1 MMMLNSVYDYHHIQ
15 GLFYKIHTL
24 YLHTVRNNTSAIQRL
39 TALWALCESGL
50 GGWMHALKIPLTG
63 FFVGGF
69 AVVIIGLLAHYTRN
83 NVRQMLQATLLVILV
98 KAAVSPQSGIPAY
111 VAVAFQGLIGAL
123 MYRAIP
129 NYTIA
134 SVLFAIIAMLESAF
148 QMLLMMTIVFG
159 KSLWEAVD
167 KFFQN
172 LLSSF
177 HLPAD
182 TSYSF
187 WIIAIYGSIYT
198 LWGLAIGIWIA
209 RLPKRIEAVGKLQLV
224 AEDAQL
230 ATGGKKKS
238 PARKLVFLLSTL
250 VFIAVVF
257 AFSGS
262 MSKAMYAVLR
272 TLAVLLLIFGIVAP
286 FMKWAMQRWINSSR
300 SKHGEQLQPI
310 LDMMPQ
316 MRSYIRPAY
325 QLATVQY
332 KGFRKYTGFL
342 FILIV
347 ASLQEDGE

>member
-1 MMMLNSVYDYHHIQ
+1 M
-15 GLFYKIHTL
+15 
-24 YLHTVRNNTSAIQRL
+24 RNNATAIQRL

-83 NVRQMLQATLLVILV
+83 NVRQMLQATILVILV
-98 KAAVSPQSGIPAY
+98 KAAVSPQSMFPAY
-111 VAVAFQGLIGAL
+111 IAVGFQGLVGAL
-123 MYRAIP
+123 MYRAVP

-148 QMLLMMTIVFG
+148 QMLLMLTILHG
-159 KSLWEAVD
+159 RSLWEAVD

-177 HLPAD
+177 HLPED

-209 RLPKRIEAVGKLQLV
+209 RLPKRIAEVGNLQLV
-224 AEDAQL
+224 VDGGQL
-230 ATGGKKKS
+230 AMGGKKKS
-238 PARKLVFLLSTL
+238 PAGKIIFLLSTL
-250 VFIAVVF
+250 LFIATVF

-262 MSKAMYAVLR
+262 MSKALYAVLR

-286 FMKWAMQRWINSSR
+286 FMKWLMQRIINSSR

-310 LDMMPQ
+310 LDMMPTL
-316 MRSYIRPAY
+316 RSYIRPAY
-325 QLATVQY
+325 KLATERY
-332 KGFRKYTGFL
+332 KGIRKYTGFL

-347 ASLQEDGE
+347 ASLQGNEQQ

>member
-1 MMMLNSVYDYHHIQ
+1 M
-15 GLFYKIHTL
+15 
-24 YLHTVRNNTSAIQRL
+24 RNNTTTIQRL

-83 NVRQMLQATLLVILV
+83 NVRQMLQATILVILV
-98 KAAVSPQSGIPAY
+98 KAAVSPQSGFPAY
-111 VAVAFQGLIGAL
+111 IAVGFQGLVGAL

-177 HLPAD
+177 HLPED

-198 LWGLAIGIWIA
+198 LWGLTIGIWIS
-209 RLPKRIEAVGKLQLV
+209 RLPKRIEAIGKVELV
-224 AEDAQL
+224 VNNTTDNPEK
-230 ATGGKKKS
+230 KKKS
-238 PARKLVFLLSTL
+238 LAGKIIFLLSTL
-250 VFIAVVF
+250 LFIATVF

-262 MSKAMYAVLR
+262 MSKALYAVLR
-272 TLAVLLLIFGIVAP
+272 TLAVLLLIFGIIAP

-300 SKHGEQLQPI
+300 SKHGEKLQPI

-325 QLATVQY
+325 QLANERY
-332 KGFRKYTGFL
+332 KGFGRYTGFL

-347 ASLQEDGE
+347 ASLQGNDE